1 MTSKDALSPDEQRLW
16 TAFGT
21 LVELL
26 PARLDR
32 MMSEDSGMG
41 MFEFYVLDELERSEN
56 ATLRVS
62 ALASSAEAALPRMSK
77 LVARLEAEGKV
88 DRWTCPSDGRATNV
102 TLTDSGREALEA
114 ARPGHVVALRDLLLD
129 PLDDSQRKD
138 LESIAKVLL
147 ERLNPTKEET
157 QRFCNGTHE
166 LTE

>member
-1 MTSKDALSPDEQRLW
+1 MTSKDTLSPDEQGLW

-32 MMSEDSGMG
+32 MMSGDSGMG
-41 MFEFYVLDELERSEN
+41 MFEFYVLNELDQSKN

-102 TLTDSGREALEA
+102 TLTDVGHKALEA
-114 ARPGHVVALRDLLLD
+114 ARPGHVAALRDLLFD
-129 PLDDSQRKD
+129 PLNESQQKD
-138 LESIAKVLL
+138 LKEITGILL
-147 ERLNPTKEET
+147 ERLSPTKEET
-157 QRFCNGTHE
+157 QRLCSGTHE